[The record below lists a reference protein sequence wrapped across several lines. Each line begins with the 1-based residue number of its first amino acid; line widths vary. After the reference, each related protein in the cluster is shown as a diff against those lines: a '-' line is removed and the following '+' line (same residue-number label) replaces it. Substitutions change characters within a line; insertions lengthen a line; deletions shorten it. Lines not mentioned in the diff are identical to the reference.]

1 MPSYRVQRVQSQIFQ
16 AVSIVLHDE
25 IRDPRVKNVTVT
37 DVKAGSDLRNVT
49 IYYSVL
55 GDADEKK
62 KAAIGLTH
70 ACPFVRKE
78 LGARINLRYNPEI
91 RFEYDET
98 IEKAAHIAELLNI
111 AKKQNEDNHTE

>member
-1 MPSYRVQRVQSQIFQ
+1 MPSYRVQRVQSQILQ
-16 AVSIVLHDE
+16 EVSIVLHDE
-25 IRDPRVKNVTVT
+25 IRDPRIKNVTVT

-49 IYYSVL
+49 IYYSIL

-62 KAAIGLTH
+62 NAQIGLVH
-70 ACPFVRKE
+70 ATPFVRKE

-98 IEKAAHIAELLNI
+98 IEKAAHITELLNI
-111 AKKQNEDNHTE
+111 AKKQNEEHKPE